1 MTNNSTVSLLRR
13 RMIEDMTA
21 RQLGP
26 HSQRSHIYSCKR
38 FAAFLKRSPAMR
50 TAARSFIPLWLLAAA
65 VNMYIGVTQAGYT
78 VAQEL
83 PIFGV
88 IFAVP
93 AAVAYMLSGWL
104 VRK

>member
-1 MTNNSTVSLLRR
+1 MHTLMVIGGGLALLAVLVPIGTFIGG
-13 RMIEDMTA
+13 M
-21 RQLGP
+21 G
-26 HSQRSHIYSCKR
+26 
-38 FAAFLKRSPAMR
+38 SPAMR

>member
-1 MTNNSTVSLLRR
+1 MHTLMVIGGGLALLAVLVAIGTFIGG
-13 RMIEDMTA
+13 M
-21 RQLGP
+21 G
-26 HSQRSHIYSCKR
+26 
-38 FAAFLKRSPAMR
+38 SPAMR

-65 VNMYIGVTQAGYT
+65 VNIYIGVTQAGYT

>member
-1 MTNNSTVSLLRR
+1 MHTLMVIGGGLALLAVLVAIGTFIGG
-13 RMIEDMTA
+13 M
-21 RQLGP
+21 G
-26 HSQRSHIYSCKR
+26 
-38 FAAFLKRSPAMR
+38 SPAMR

>member
-1 MTNNSTVSLLRR
+1 MHTLMVIGGGLALLAVLVAIGTFIGG
-13 RMIEDMTA
+13 M
-21 RQLGP
+21 G
-26 HSQRSHIYSCKR
+26 
-38 FAAFLKRSPAMR
+38 SPAMR
-50 TAARSFIPLWLLAAA
+50 TAARSFTPLWLLAAA

>member
-1 MTNNSTVSLLRR
+1 MHTLMVIGGGLALLAVLVAIGTFIGG
-13 RMIEDMTA
+13 M
-21 RQLGP
+21 G
-26 HSQRSHIYSCKR
+26 
-38 FAAFLKRSPAMR
+38 SPAMR

-93 AAVAYMLSGWL
+93 AAVACILSGWL